1 MPGLSADVRLK
12 AFLMNDHRGGKANT
26 RQPCDPIWPL
36 DYAFSQC
43 TQTHTQRSC
52 MMERDGND
60 AIGRETRKQGTERN
74 SWKTFFRIH
83 LWIYRRETVTVL
95 LSWHWNRE
103 VLCALTMW
111 NSRLR
116 TSPHETALTLRAG
129 PSIIPLWHGICFVF
143 SGKTMMTWKGSH
155 DG

>member
-1 MPGLSADVRLK
+1 MPGLSADVWLTT
-12 AFLMNDHRGGKANT
+12 FLMNDHRGGKANT

-83 LWIYRRETVTVL
+83 LWIYRRETLTVL

-103 VLCALTMW
+103 VLCALAMW

-116 TSPHETALTLRAG
+116 TSPHETALTLTRR
-129 PSIIPLWHGICFVF
+129 PINHPTVTRNLFRF
-143 SGKTMMTWKGSH
+143 FGKDDDDLKGFAW
-155 DG
+155 